1 MENILI
7 TSIEQNLRTKLRLYN
22 FPKTQKGS
30 EQKTALLKEIS
41 DFGFSLR
48 SNVTWGRA
56 SPLNLLASSS
66 GSKSSQTLLFVPP

>member
-7 TSIEQNLRTKLRLYN
+7 TSTEENLRTKLRLYN
-22 FPKTQKGS
+22 FPKTQRGS
-30 EQKTALLKEIS
+30 KEKTALLKEIS

-56 SPLNLLASSS
+56 SPLKLLASSS
-66 GSKSSQTLLFVPP
+66 VSKSNQTLLFVPP